1 MIDVSV
7 FMLWLKR
14 FVKWGAFVF
23 VVILFVPIFPP
34 LGFVGGVI
42 GSLYY
47 WKNPGRS
54 GALEAVNRELFLD
67 TNNYREVPYYYRRQ
81 AADNANKRRPWC
93 NPGDIQKMKPGSLPD
108 CLAVY
113 NDSSGHCNAWIIDFS
128 CNGIRVPSSLW
139 RDENLRKRIIH
150 AALHPCSYLYDP
162 DTGIVNESQNGPG
175 KLTDY
180 GTFQASYADHVTAWQ
195 EAACEKNRGLY
206 LTPTLRIGMPFF
218 KPEND
223 TKTVLI
229 SVLDETQRKVV
240 VNNLYK
246 AVSNGSSIDGV
257 YVNDYNKN

>member
-54 GALEAVNRELFLD
+54 GALQPVFRELFLD
-67 TNNYREVPYYYRRQ
+67 ANNYREVPYYYRIPT
-81 AADNANKRRPWC
+81 ANAYKQRPWC

-113 NDSSGHCNAWIIDFS
+113 NDSSGHCNSWIIDFS
-128 CNGIRVPSSLW
+128 CNGIHVPSSLW

-162 DTGIVNESQNGPG
+162 ETGVVNESQTHASGPT
-175 KLTDY
+175 KF
-180 GTFQASYADHVTAWQ
+180 GTIQASFTDHVTAWR

-206 LTPTLRIGMPFF
+206 FTDKLRFGIPIFR
-218 KPEND
+218 PEDD
-223 TKTVLI
+223 TRTVYI
-229 SVLDETQRKVV
+229 SILDARQKKVIV
-240 VNNLYK
+240 KSLYK
-246 AVSNGSSIDGV
+246 AVRNGDHIDGG
-257 YVNDYNKN
+257 YVNDYINN

>member
-14 FVKWGAFVF
+14 LAKWGAFVF
-23 VVILFVPIFPP
+23 AVSLFVPIFPP

-54 GALEAVNRELFLD
+54 GAFQAVNRELFLD
-67 TNNYREVPYYYRRQ
+67 AEDYSKEPYYLNNRVYSYKYENSR
-81 AADNANKRRPWC
+81 WC
-93 NPGDIQKMKPGSLPD
+93 SEEDIKKINRESLPN
-108 CLAVY
+108 CIAVY
-113 NDSSGHCNAWIIDFS
+113 NDSSSFCNSWIIDFS
-128 CNGIRVPSSLW
+128 CNGIRVPGSLW
-139 RDENLRKRIIH
+139 RNESIRQRIIH

-206 LTPTLRIGMPFF
+206 LTPTFLIGMPFF

-223 TKTVLI
+223 TKTVFI
-229 SVLDETQRKVV
+229 SVLDETQRTVV
-240 VNNLYK
+240 VKNLYK
-246 AVSNGSSIDGV
+246 AVRNGSSIDGV
-257 YVNDYNKN
+257 YINNYNDK